1 MIIAHRGYSQKAKE
15 NTISS
20 FNAALKAGAK
30 GIECDIR
37 LTKDKKAIVNHNGHI
52 LIKGKKIKISKHT
65 LVQIEKLCK
74 ASKQKLLTL
83 DNLFKYIK
91 KAKAQFFLEIKSSS
105 SALVE
110 EIAKKIEKNNLWRK
124 VHIIGFSFMV
134 KNALKA
140 QSRYPKL
147 QVGQLL
153 LVSHYSFLTRR
164 PKKSHSVLLGWLD
177 GIRGS
182 QALFRT
188 LISPRRLARMK
199 KSFEKKGFNVIGGVI
214 NNEKGFKLF
223 KQAGI
228 TDIVTDRVAEA
239 VSYFKSKR

>member
-1 MIIAHRGYSQKAKE
+1 MVIAHRGYSQKAKE
-15 NTISS
+15 NTISA
-20 FNAALKAGAK
+20 FNAALRAGAK

-37 LTKDKKAIVNHNGHI
+37 LTKDKKAIVNHNNYI
-52 LIKGKKIKISKHT
+52 LINHKKLKISKHS
-65 LVQIEKLCK
+65 LAEIEKLCK
-74 ASKQKLLTL
+74 ISKHKLLTL
-83 DNLFKYIK
+83 DDLFKYIK
-91 KAKAQFFLEIKSSS
+91 RQKVQFYLEIKSSS
-105 SALVE
+105 PALTE
-110 EIAKKIEKNNLWRK
+110 EIIKRIEKDNLWKR
-124 VHIIGFSFMV
+124 VQIIGFSFVV

-140 QSRYPKL
+140 QAQYTKL

-153 LVSHYSFLTRR
+153 LVSHYSFITRR

-182 QALFRT
+182 QILFRT
-188 LISPRRLARMK
+188 LISPKRLARIK

-214 NNEKGFKLF
+214 NNEKGFNLF

-239 VSYFKSKR
+239 VSFFNQKH